1 ITLCL
6 SLATCIVL
14 FYCFFFQAE
23 DGIRDRNVTGV
34 QTCALPISQ
43 AFGNLAH
50 GHQAT
55 AVIGSRTVGKIEAYH
70 IDTSAKHGFQHALAV
85 AGWTQG
91 GDHLGAAN
99 RFVKRSMERKRHGVL
114 GKTRMARKSLTLVR
128 VGPVIMSRSNA
139 SKKVSTSLRDK

>member
-1 ITLCL
+1 MQIAQCGDT
-6 SLATCIVL
+6 A
-14 FYCFFFQAE
+14 
-23 DGIRDRNVTGV
+23 
-34 QTCALPISQ
+34 PQ

-55 AVIGSRTVGKIEAYH
+55 AVIGSRTVGKVEAYH
-70 IDTSAKHGFQHALAV
+70 IDTSTKHGFQHALAV

-128 VGPVIMSRSNA
+128 VGPVMMSRSNA
-139 SKKVSTSLRDK
+139 